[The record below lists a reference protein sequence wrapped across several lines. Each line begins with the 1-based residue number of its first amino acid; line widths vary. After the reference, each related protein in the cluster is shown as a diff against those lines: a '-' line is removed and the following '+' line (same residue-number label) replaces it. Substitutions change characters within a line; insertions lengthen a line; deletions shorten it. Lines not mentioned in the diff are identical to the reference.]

1 MLLCSLTMGCVLL
14 CSALFS
20 SFRLFSSP
28 SFLPSFLLSF
38 LPSFPLPLF
47 PSLAASLPRSQVLFN
62 PWDERDATYM
72 DTSTGRK
79 EYVERTKGGIWQSR
93 ESAPGK
99 DDDGFVVW
107 GFDQNTKIVLDV
119 ALSLLTK
126 SREGKKPEHVLTS
139 GQRGSP
145 TDVSRWLSFAI
156 NEFVLKGKWSKPYD
170 APPNTSRGRGS
181 DRARSSTS
189 TSTGKR
195 SSRCG
200 GGNAGCSRASTRPSP
215 APSAF
220 RHGRSPTS
228 TAPTTASRSTPS
240 VTSTSASSRKL
251 APCVFVCLCV
261 LFLCCTVVC
270 CASYLGST
278 LYQLVNVITYHLS
291 PSSSS
296 PSLTHHHDGHPSFS
310 SVNSSLPLLVLAHLR
325 SPRPS
330 MPSPSPDSQ
339 LQKPRRLD

>member
-170 APPNTSRGRGS
+170 APPNTFPWTWLGS
-181 DRARSSTS
+181 SAILHKYFDGEKKQPVRWGQCWVFSGVYTSLARAL
-189 TSTGKR
+189 GIP
-195 SSRCG
+195 
-200 GGNAGCSRASTRPSP
+200 TR
-215 APSAF
+215 
-220 RHGRSPTS
+220 
-228 TAPTTASRSTPS
+228 S
-240 VTSTSASSRKL
+240 VTNFDSAHDSKPFNAFSD
-251 APCVFVCLCV
+251 V
-261 LFLCCTVVC
+261 
-270 CASYLGST
+270 YL
-278 LYQLVNVITYHLS
+278 
-291 PSSSS
+291 
-296 PSLTHHHDGHPSFS
+296 
-310 SVNSSLPLLVLAHLR
+310 
-325 SPRPS
+325 
-330 MPSPSPDSQ
+330 
-339 LQKPRRLD
+339 RLEP